1 MLLNL
6 LLLMQADQPQG
17 TQEILISTGSVLLVV
32 GLLAGLFLGS
42 LLVGALRIRS
52 VEKSRQLE
60 IEQARQSERERLRKL
75 YEMIS
80 HMTGSLIYSRVLDM
94 ALDTGVSTLAEP
106 GVMAEQMVSAV
117 FLFFKDGTKTM
128 LRVGSSR
135 RMTAADQRKIL
146 PASDGALARA
156 INTAEPVL
164 CHEIATDSELGSLVS
179 LRNCRSA
186 YCLPLRIGLDVYGA
200 MLFAHPEANFF
211 ISTRRDILDIVAH
224 QATIAIQNARL
235 YNDLEEEKERMVQI
249 QDEARKK
256 LARDLHDG
264 PTQSVAAIAM
274 RVNFTRRMVEK
285 NLPGAPGEL
294 VKIEELARRT
304 TKEIRHMLFTLRP
317 LVLES
322 EGLDAALKAM
332 ADKMQETYDQKV
344 TVEVDPA
351 LVADLEIGKQTIVF
365 YIAEEAVNN
374 ARKHA
379 QAAHIWVRLQR
390 SKYDIARLE
399 IKDNGVG
406 FNVGSVDASYQS
418 RGSMGM
424 VNMRERTDLLNGKLK
439 IDSAEGKGTTIQV
452 LIPLTEE
459 AEEHLRQG
467 A

>member
-1 MLLNL
+1 MLLAL
-6 LLLMQADQPQG
+6 L
-17 TQEILISTGSVLLVV
+17 ILIQTEEPTDRTLITIGSVLLVV
-32 GLLAGLFLGS
+32 GLLAGLFIGYS
-42 LLVGALRIRS
+42 LIGLMRIRKL
-52 VEKSRQLE
+52 EKNRLAE
-60 IEQARQSERERLRKL
+60 IEQARQAERERLRTL

-80 HMTGSLIYSRVLDM
+80 RMTGSLIYSRVLDM
-94 ALDTGVSTLAEP
+94 ALDTGTSTLAEP
-106 GVMAEQMVSAV
+106 GVLAEQMVSGV
-117 FLFFKDGTKTM
+117 FLFFKDGTQTM
-128 LRVGSSR
+128 LRVGASR
-135 RMTAADQRKIL
+135 RMTAADQRLVL
-146 PASDGALARA
+146 PASDGALART

-164 CHEIATDSELGSLVS
+164 CHDIASDAELGALVS
-179 LRNCRSA
+179 LRSCHSA

-211 ISTRRDILDIVAH
+211 IPNRRDVLDIVAH

-235 YNDLEEEKERMVQI
+235 YNDLENEKERMVQI

-322 EGLDAALKAM
+322 EGLEAALKAM
-332 ADKMQETYDQKV
+332 AEKMQETYEQKV
-344 TVEVDPA
+344 VVEVDPV
-351 LVADLEIGKQTIVF
+351 LISDLEVGKQTIIF

-390 SKYDIARLE
+390 MKHDIARLE
-399 IKDNGVG
+399 IKDDGVG
-406 FNVGSVDASYQS
+406 FNVGSVDATYET
-418 RGSMGM
+418 RGSLGM
-424 VNMRERTDLLNGKLK
+424 INMRERTDLLNGKLK
-439 IDSAEGKGTTIQV
+439 IVSAEGKGTTIQV

-459 AEEHLRQG
+459 AEERLRRG

>member
-1 MLLNL
+1 MLLAQL
-6 LLLMQADQPQG
+6 
-17 TQEILISTGSVLLVV
+17 ILIQIEEPTDRTLITIGSVLLVV
-32 GLLAGLFLGS
+32 GLLAGLFIGYS
-42 LLVGALRIRS
+42 LIGVLRIRKL
-52 VEKSRQLE
+52 EKNRHAE
-60 IEQARQSERERLRKL
+60 IEQARQAERERLRTL

-80 HMTGSLIYSRVLDM
+80 RMTGSLIYSRVLDM
-94 ALDTGVSTLAEP
+94 ALDTGTSTLAEP
-106 GVMAEQMVSAV
+106 GVLAEQMVSGV
-117 FLFFKDGTKTM
+117 FLFFKDGTQTM
-128 LRVGSSR
+128 LRVGASR
-135 RMTAADQRKIL
+135 RMTAADQRMVL
-146 PASDGALARA
+146 PASDGALART

-164 CHEIATDSELGSLVS
+164 CHDIASDAELGALVS
-179 LRNCRSA
+179 LRSCHSA

-200 MLFAHPEANFF
+200 MLFAHPDANFF
-211 ISTRRDILDIVAH
+211 IPNRRDVLDIVAH

-235 YNDLEEEKERMVQI
+235 YNDLENEKERMVQI

-264 PTQSVAAIAM
+264 TTQSVAAIAM

-322 EGLDAALKAM
+322 EGLEAALKAM
-332 ADKMQETYDQKV
+332 AEKMQETYEQKV
-344 TVEVDPA
+344 VVEADPV
-351 LVADLEIGKQTIVF
+351 LISDLEVGKQTIIF

-390 SKYDIARLE
+390 MKHDIARLE
-399 IKDNGVG
+399 IKDDGVG
-406 FNVGSVDASYQS
+406 FNVGSVDASYET
-418 RGSMGM
+418 RGSLGM
-424 VNMRERTDLLNGKLK
+424 INMRERTDLLNGKLK
-439 IDSAEGKGTTIQV
+439 IVSAEGKGTTIQV

-459 AEEHLRQG
+459 AEERLRRG

>member
-1 MLLNL
+1 MLSNL
-6 LLLMQADQPQG
+6 LLLVQTDEPQG
-17 TQEILISTGSVLLVV
+17 TNELLISNGTVLLVV
-32 GLLAGLFLGS
+32 GLLAGLFLGYI
-42 LLVGALRIRS
+42 LLGELRIRRQ
-52 VEKSRQLE
+52 EKIQHKE
-60 IEQARQSERERLRKL
+60 IELARQSERERLRKL

-80 HMTGSLIYSRVLDM
+80 HMTGSLIYNRVLDM
-94 ALDTGVSTLAEP
+94 ALDTGASTLAEP

-164 CHEIATDSELGSLVS
+164 CHEIASDAELGSLVS
-179 LRNCRSA
+179 LRSCRSA

-211 ISTRRDILDIVAH
+211 VSTRRDILDIVAH

-344 TVEVDPA
+344 SVEVDPA
-351 LVADLEIGKQTIVF
+351 LVADLEIGKQTIIF

-379 QAAHIWVRLQR
+379 QAAHIWVHLQR
-390 SKYDIARLE
+390 ANHDIARLE

-406 FNVGSVDASYQS
+406 FNVGSVDASYQY

-424 VNMRERTDLLNGKLK
+424 VNIRERADLLNGKLK
-439 IDSAEGKGTTIQV
+439 INSAEGKGTAIQV
-452 LIPLTEE
+452 LIL
-459 AEEHLRQG
+459 
-467 A
+467 